1 MLVIKWT
8 RIPMIHFIRD
18 CISVLIN
25 EVRNNSSLNRMEMHF
40 SFKVK
45 KGQR

>member
-8 RIPMIHFIRD
+8 RVLMINFIRD

-25 EVRNNSSLNRMEMHF
+25 EVRNNISLNRMKMHF
-40 SFKVK
+40 SFK
-45 KGQR
+45 